1 VNGEAA
7 TVRVL
12 VVDDD
17 SERAALVESSL
28 RETGAVIAAVI
39 GIDTD
44 LRAAI
49 QTHRPDII
57 IVDLAAPDRDYLED
71 LMSINQETPRPV
83 ALLIGE
89 EDRPL
94 MARAVRAGVSLY
106 AVDGLSAKLVRSI
119 IDTVA
124 GHFDR
129 YRAVNE
135 ELEKSR
141 AALNDRKRIERAKGL
156 LMTHRDLSEEDAYKT
171 LRRMA
176 MDQNKRLVDVAE
188 AVLNLADL
196 LKR

>member
-1 VNGEAA
+1 VDGEAA

-39 GIDTD
+39 GVDAD

-49 QTHRPDII
+49 QTHRPDVI

>member
-1 VNGEAA
+1 VDGEAA

-39 GIDTD
+39 GVDAD

-49 QTHRPDII
+49 QTHRPDVI

-156 LMTHRDLSEEDAYKT
+156 LMTHRDLSEEEAYKT

>member
-1 VNGEAA
+1 
-7 TVRVL
+7 VRIL

-39 GIDTD
+39 GVDAD

-49 QTHRPDII
+49 QTHRPDVI

-156 LMTHRDLSEEDAYKT
+156 LMTHRDLSEEEAYKT